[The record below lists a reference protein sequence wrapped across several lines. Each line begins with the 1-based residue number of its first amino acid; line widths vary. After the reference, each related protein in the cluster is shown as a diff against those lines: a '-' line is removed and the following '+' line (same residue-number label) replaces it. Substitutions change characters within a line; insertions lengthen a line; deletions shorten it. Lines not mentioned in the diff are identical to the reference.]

1 MTSDESY
8 TNLINEVLGTLGIT
22 PEEIME
28 RKRYLELSDNDITV
42 LRKLEPALA
51 RAHGK
56 LMDSFYSH
64 LLSFKSTAAY
74 LNDPQSI
81 ENLKQKQSVY
91 FAGLINGKY
100 DWDYVLDRLRVG
112 VAHHRIGLEPRWYY
126 GAYSKYICS
135 LLPEIWE
142 AAEHDQQ
149 LATAGIKALLKV
161 VFLDIELAIE
171 TYMQADRHEIEML
184 KEYAENLVCNVP
196 SGLVVLDSKLRVVS
210 VNRFMDR
217 LFTEDHEVLK
227 GRFIDDLFPD
237 MGLRDR
243 ANEVLST
250 LRGQRGIVIATRD
263 IHGNK
268 LHFEFSVIPMLQA
281 GNREPLK
288 TSARLLVIIEDL
300 TEQETLRVQTA
311 EADQRVR
318 AIMDNVADG
327 IITIDEQGTIES
339 FNATAER
346 LFGYSAAE
354 CIGQNV
360 KMLMP
365 EPYQSNHDSYLD
377 RYRTSGERRCLGFG
391 FREVEGLR
399 KDGSVFP
406 MDLSISQMTLHDRQY
421 YIGMVRDITERK
433 ASEMEMSKLSHAV
446 EQTAD
451 TIMITDKNGLI
462 EYVNSG
468 FEQTTGYQRAD
479 IIGRTPNVVKSGEM
493 NEEFYEELW
502 QTILKGDV
510 FRDVFVNRK
519 KDGSVYFE
527 EKTITP
533 LRNITGDITHYIS
546 SGKDITD
553 RMRTQERLQY
563 LAHHDVLTGL
573 PNRLLFMDR
582 LSQSIKYLK
591 RNGGM
596 VALMFLDIDRFKN
609 INDTLGHQAGD
620 TLLRII
626 AKRLSNSLREHDT
639 VARISGDEF
648 AIILEG
654 VISIDALPGIA
665 RKILLEISHPM
676 IISDHEI
683 FTTTSIGISIYP
695 NDGEEPHTLLKN
707 ADSAM
712 YHAKEKG
719 RNNYQFY
726 TPNMNAMAAEYLKLE
741 NKLHRALE
749 RSEFEVHYQPQ
760 FDINSGQLYG
770 IEALLRWRHP
780 DEGLLQPQRF
790 LHLLEETGLIVPI
803 GEWVLYTACHQ
814 VSKWIATGM
823 QIPKLAVNITP
834 RQLANQNFVNVVQQA
849 LKDTGLDARRLEL
862 EITESSLMEEE
873 HTNINALHDLHS
885 LGVSIAMDD
894 FGTGYSSLSY
904 LRQFPI
910 GTLKI
915 DRSFVRQV
923 PHNYDDCVLART
935 IISMGQNLN
944 LKIIAEGVENSS
956 QLDFLKQLGCNGAQ
970 GYLYSPAIPA
980 ELFTT
985 DFLP

>member
-1 MTSDESY
+1 MG
-8 TNLINEVLGTLGIT
+8 IN
-22 PEEIME
+22 PEEILD
-28 RKRYLELSDNDITV
+28 RKRYLELADTDIKTIKQ
-42 LRKLEPALA
+42 LQSALA
-51 RAHGK
+51 EAHDR
-56 LMDSFYSH
+56 LMDSFYTH
-64 LLSFKSTAAY
+64 LLSFTETSAF
-74 LNDPQSI
+74 LNDPQAI
-81 ENLKQKQSVY
+81 EALKHKQSEY
-91 FAGLINGKY
+91 FASLLSGQY

-112 VAHHRIGLEPRWYY
+112 IVHHKIGLEPRWYF
-126 GAYSKYICS
+126 GAYSKYLCS

-142 AAEHDQQ
+142 AANYDAK
-149 LATAGIKALLKV
+149 LATNGIKALLKV

-171 TYMQADRHEIEML
+171 TYMRADRHEIEML
-184 KEYAENLVCNVP
+184 KEYAENLVCNIP
-196 SGLVVLDSKLRVVS
+196 SGLVVLDSQLHVLS

-217 LFTEDHEVLK
+217 LFVEDHEVLK
-227 GRFIDDLFPD
+227 GRTIDELFPD

-243 ANEVLST
+243 ANEVLSNVK
-250 LRGQRGIVIATRD
+250 GQRGIVLSCKD
-263 IHGNK
+263 IHNND
-268 LHFEFSVIPMLQA
+268 LYFDFSIIPMLQA
-281 GNREPLK
+281 GSRVPLETDAK
-288 TSARLLVIIEDL
+288 LLVIIEDL
-300 TEQETLRVQTA
+300 TEQETLRAQTIV
-311 EADQRVR
+311 ADQRVR
-318 AIMDNVADG
+318 TIMDNVSDG
-327 IITIDEQGTIES
+327 IITIDEQGIVES
-339 FNATAER
+339 FNASAER
-346 LFGYSAAE
+346 LFGYSAIE
-354 CIGQNV
+354 CIGKNI

-365 EPYQSNHDSYLD
+365 DPYQSHHDEYLH
-377 RYRTSGERRCLGFG
+377 RYQTSGERKCLGFG
-391 FREVEGLR
+391 FREVEGKR
-399 KDGSVFP
+399 KDGSIFP
-406 MDLSISQMTLHDRQY
+406 LDLSISEMTLGNRHY

-451 TIMITDKNGLI
+451 TIMITDKNGII

-468 FEQTTGYQRAD
+468 FEETTGYERAEVV
-479 IIGRTPNVVKSGEM
+479 GRTPNIVKSGEM
-493 NEEFYEELW
+493 SDDFYIELW
-502 QTILKGDV
+502 ESVLKGEV

-519 KDGSVYFE
+519 KNGSVYFE

-533 LRNITGDITHYIS
+533 LRDINNEITHFIS

-573 PNRLLFMDR
+573 PNRMLFMDR
-582 LSQSIKYLK
+582 LSQAIKHIK
-591 RNGGM
+591 RDGGM

-609 INDTLGHQAGD
+609 INDTLGHPAGD
-620 TLLRII
+620 TMLRII
-626 AKRLSNSLREHDT
+626 AKRLSNVLREQDT
-639 VARISGDEF
+639 VARLSGDEF

-654 VISIDALPGIA
+654 LNGMDVIPSIA
-665 RKILLEISHPM
+665 RKLLLEISHPM
-676 IISDHEI
+676 QINDNEL
-683 FTTTSIGISIYP
+683 FTTSSIGISIYP
-695 NDGEEPHTLLKN
+695 TDGEEPHTLLKN

-726 TPNMNAMAAEYLKLE
+726 TPNMNAMAAVYLKLE

-760 FDINSGQLYG
+760 FNISSGQLSG
-770 IEALLRWRHP
+770 IEALIRWRHP
-780 DEGLLQPQRF
+780 DEGLLAPQRF

-803 GEWVLYTACHQ
+803 GEWVLHTACHQ
-814 VSKWIATGM
+814 MSKWVNTGLL
-823 QIPKLAVNITP
+823 IPKLAVNITP

-849 LKDTGLDARRLEL
+849 LKDTGLQPHQLEL

-910 GTLKI
+910 STLKI
-915 DRSFVRQV
+915 DRSFVKQV

-944 LKIIAEGVENSS
+944 LKIIAEGVEHNS
-956 QLDFLKQLGCNGAQ
+956 QLEFLKKLGCDGAQ
-970 GYLYSPAIPA
+970 GFLYSPAIPA
-980 ELFTT
+980 ELFTK
-985 DFLP
+985 DFLPDS